1 MNESLLTIE
10 AQPYPCSQSKMSL
23 SREFWEQPGHLLTP
37 PNLGV
42 WCGLTLPC
50 LTGSGHSPRI
60 AWGLVGYVPMALIV
74 VLI

>member
-37 PNLGV
+37 PPTWEFG
-42 WCGLTLPC
+42 TD
-50 LTGSGHSPRI
+50 SPSLSDWLRSQSPQPGDL
-60 AWGLVGYVPMALIV
+60 WVMSPWP
-74 VLI
+74 